1 LSKLF
6 DECFCIENR
15 LFEPFE
21 DKKMDESRRPI
32 LSIGVVAEI
41 LSVSVQTLRLWETKG
56 LISPSRKGKD
66 RYYSEEDL
74 NRLKYIKHL
83 LHEKKLNTYGVRE
96 VLLKEGWALNDPIED
111 KTEQDDSELDA
122 HAEAGLGKTIL
133 VVDDD
138 PDHSSILKTVL
149 ERNGFHVVTAISG
162 REGLAKI
169 ETASPDLVILDIMI
183 PDVDGI
189 EICKGIKGNPVTS
202 ALPVFIMTSMP
213 ENIRTKF
220 GISELPGDAFA
231 QKPIQPSEVIREI
244 KRLLAL

>member
-1 LSKLF
+1 
-6 DECFCIENR
+6 
-15 LFEPFE
+15 
-21 DKKMDESRRPI
+21 MDESRRPI

-41 LSVSVQTLRLWETKG
+41 LGVSVQTLRLWETKG

-66 RYYSEEDL
+66 RYYSEEDMA
-74 NRLKYIKHL
+74 RLKYIKHL

-96 VLLKEGWALNDPIED
+96 VLLKEGWALSDPIED
-111 KTEQDDSELDA
+111 KAEHEDA
-122 HAEAGLGKTIL
+122 SADPRPDAGAGKVIL

-138 PDHSSILKTVL
+138 PDHTNIIRTVL
-149 ERNGFHVVTAISG
+149 ERNGFRVVTAMTG
-162 REGLAKI
+162 REGLSKL
-169 ETASPDLVILDIMI
+169 ETSCPDLVILDIMI

-189 EICKGIKGNPVTS
+189 EICKGIKSNS
-202 ALPVFIMTSMP
+202 ATASLPVYIMSSMP